1 MKNIRDYVILFI
13 KIIHND
19 YYNPK
24 SSRFMSRAFGIN
36 KKERAKEPAIKMPP
50 SHNIFYGFWSP
61 MMATSDHHCLEL
73 FDAIDNVYF
82 VAPCH

>member
-13 KIIHND
+13 KIIYND

-24 SSRFMSRAFGIN
+24 SSRFISRAFGIN

-50 SHNIFYGFWSP
+50 SQN
-61 MMATSDHHCLEL
+61 
-73 FDAIDNVYF
+73 
-82 VAPCH
+82 

>member
-50 SHNIFYGFWSP
+50 SHN
-61 MMATSDHHCLEL
+61 
-73 FDAIDNVYF
+73 
-82 VAPCH
+82 